1 VKRTT
6 VVTCSEA
13 AVSNLTTGNERSYG
27 VSELK
32 GTTVSHTTVTQSD
45 GGIPQGTKMVS
56 AFLGKAREIEKGGC
70 ANPFKITGED

>member
-1 VKRTT
+1 MKRTT
-6 VVTCSEA
+6 VVTRSE
-13 AVSNLTTGNERSYG
+13 AVSNLTKQKSYG